1 MTATPPSV
9 RKANFM
15 RIMYLINSMEGG
27 GAALPVPRIARAL
40 ARHGAELRVFA
51 LTRRDG
57 RAIEA
62 FERAGVPITV
72 RDGGRKDHAAA
83 YRWIGNMLQ
92 KERPD
97 ILWTS
102 LTRATVLGQR
112 AAMKAGVPVISW
124 QHAAHL
130 KPGSA
135 FILKRQQRMT
145 SLWVADSDRVTEI
158 TARRL
163 GVERARLLTWP
174 IFAAD
179 PQAPVAKA
187 WDGRETLRIGSL
199 GRLHHIKGY
208 DVLADA
214 IAILRQRRFRA
225 PVDWE
230 VSIAGDGPERARLL
244 QSFQGVAG
252 ERMSLAG
259 YVSRPTDYVSRLHAY
274 VQPSRSEG
282 FCIAAHEAMQ
292 AGLPVL
298 ASAVGGMVH
307 SIEQDVS
314 GWLVPP
320 DNPAALAD
328 GLVAML
334 SDPGRLAGMGRTA
347 RDFVFQHYGDEQF
360 DATAGVILDT
370 LAEIVRARRPA
381 SGARI
386 ARAA

>member
-1 MTATPPSV
+1 
-9 RKANFM
+9 M

-27 GAALPVPRIARAL
+27 GAALPVPRIAQAL
-40 ARHGAELRVFA
+40 ARHGAEVRAFA

-62 FERAGVPITV
+62 FEQAGVPITV
-72 RDGGRKDHAAA
+72 REGGRKDHAAA
-83 YRWIGNMLQ
+83 YRWIGEMLQ

-97 ILWTS
+97 VLWTS

-112 AAMKAGVPVISW
+112 AAAKTGVPVISW
-124 QHAAHL
+124 QHAAYL

-135 FILKRQQRMT
+135 FILRHQQRMA
-145 SLWVADSDRVTEI
+145 SLWIADSDRVAEI

-163 GVERARLLTWP
+163 GVEPDRMLTWP

-187 WDGRETLRIGSL
+187 WDGSETLRIGSL

-208 DVLADA
+208 DVLAEA
-214 IAILRQRRFRA
+214 VSLLGQRGFRA

-230 VSIAGDGPERARLL
+230 IAIGGDGPERNRLMKNF
-244 QSFQGVAG
+244 SGVAG
-252 ERMSLAG
+252 ERLSLAG
-259 YVSRPTDYVSRLHAY
+259 YISNPTEFAAHLHAY

-307 SIEQDVS
+307 SIEQDKS

-320 DNPAALAD
+320 GNPGALAD
-328 GLVAML
+328 GLAAML
-334 SDPGRLAGMGRTA
+334 SDPGRLAEMGRTA
-347 RDFVFQHYGDEQF
+347 RNFVFQRYGEEQF
-360 DATAGVILDT
+360 DATAGVILEL
-370 LAEIVRARRPA
+370 LAEIVRARRSA
-381 SGARI
+381 GDAKIVQSA
-386 ARAA
+386 